1 MRRVFILSVICFS
14 FFIRAHAQKVIS
26 LQESVQLG
34 LQNNKQL
41 KVALA
46 KVELAEN
53 KEKEI
58 INLMLPRVNFQA
70 EYRRLSNV
78 DEFSV
83 QFVPPP
89 APATVLYPN
98 LTNTSFFRIGF
109 TEPLFTGLRGF
120 TALRSNQ
127 LLVEASQLDVDKDKT
142 EVFMNVVN
150 TYYNMY
156 KIELSSSVLD
166 ESLKMVESRLK
177 DVNSL
182 KNNGMATQNDI
193 LKVEL
198 QKSNIELNKL
208 ELETNRAIANYN
220 FNILLGIPDTTFLI
234 IDTTQLFG
242 EKESGNLAYFIS
254 ESYANRS
261 DLQAQEIR
269 AQVAENS
276 VKIQKGAYYPQ
287 FYMSGNY
294 LVANPNQRNF
304 PPEAKFT
311 STWDFGIG
319 LTWDITG
326 LYTNKNNVNTAKIN
340 ASLAE
345 IGAEGIEDMIK
356 MDVNQAYLQFNQSKE
371 RIALAQK
378 AVVQATENQ
387 RMMTSKFKNQLATI
401 SDVLDADLLV
411 IQAEMGLAS
420 AKTDSELAY
429 YRLLKATGKL
439 KEK

>member
-1 MRRVFILSVICFS
+1 MKKVTIFIIVFWSFSVCT
-14 FFIRAHAQKVIS
+14 HAQKVIS
-26 LQESVQLG
+26 LQEAVQLG

-46 KVELAEN
+46 KVELAED

-70 EYRRLSNV
+70 EYRRLSSIE
-78 DEFSV
+78 EFKV
-83 QFVPPP
+83 QFAPPP
-89 APATVLYPN
+89 APATILYPN
-98 LTNTSFFRIGF
+98 LPNTSFFRLGF

-156 KIELSSSVLD
+156 KIELSSSVLE

-177 DVNSL
+177 DVNNL

-220 FNILLGIPDTTFLI
+220 FNILLGLADTTYLE
-234 IDTTQLFG
+234 IDTTALYST
-242 EKESGNLAYFIS
+242 KEEGNLAYFLS
-254 ESYANRS
+254 ESFANRS
-261 DLQAQEIR
+261 DLQAQQIR
-269 AQVAENS
+269 SQVAENS
-276 VKIQKGAYYPQ
+276 IKIQKGAYYPQ

-294 LVANPNQRNF
+294 MVANPNQRNF
-304 PPEAKFT
+304 PPEAKYT
-311 STWDFGIG
+311 PSWDFGVG
-319 LTWDITG
+319 FTWDITG
-326 LYTNKNNVNTAKIN
+326 LYTNKNNVNNAKIN

-345 IGAEGIEDMIK
+345 IGAEGLEDMIK
-356 MDVNQAYLQFNQSKE
+356 MEVNQAYLQFNQSKE

-378 AVVQATENQ
+378 AVTQAEENQ

-411 IQAEMGLAS
+411 IQAQMSLAS

-429 YRLLKATGKL
+429 YKLLKATGKL
-439 KEK
+439 KDK